1 MLLNSNAQKIVET
14 LLQSKKTVI
23 TTGAGIST
31 ASGIKGFRDPK
42 GPWRDYDPSKMT
54 LEYFMVDPDYLWR
67 MVYLFLFQ
75 RERAKPNL
83 AHQALVDMERMGIL
97 DTIITQNIDGL
108 HQMAG
113 ARNVIEFWGGL
124 THCYCLNC
132 GFRVKIGPSLI
143 YPPVLNDVMGLNL
156 KAQTTAPTCKKC
168 DRPLMPELPL
178 YDTPLDEKNVYM
190 ICELAVSAELLLV
203 IGTRLE
209 FGPIGLLPE
218 ITKQSG
224 GLVAII
230 NDSTTIF
237 DDEAD
242 MLCRGNAEEIL
253 PKIVRAVREQ
263 INAVTC

>member
-1 MLLNSNAQKIVET
+1 MVLNAQKIVET
-14 LLQSKKTVI
+14 LLQSKKTVAM
-23 TTGAGIST
+23 TGAGISV
-31 ASGIKGFRDPK
+31 ASGIQDFRDSS

-54 LEYFMVDPDYLWR
+54 LEYFRVDPKYLWR
-67 MVYLFLFQ
+67 IIHLFLFQ
-75 RERAKPNL
+75 RERAKPNP
-83 AHQALVDMERMGIL
+83 AHQALVDMERMGII
-97 DTIITQNIDGL
+97 DTIITENIDGL

-113 ARNVIEFWGGL
+113 SHNVIEFFGGL

-143 YPPVLNDVMGLNL
+143 HHPVLGDGRGLNL
-156 KAQTTAPTCKKC
+156 DIQLMVPACKEC
-168 DRPLMPELPL
+168 GSPIMPEIPL
-178 YDTPLDEKNVYM
+178 YDTPLDPKKVYK

-209 FGPIGLLPE
+209 IGPIGLLPE

-230 NDSTTIF
+230 NDSTTVF

-242 MLCRGNAEEIL
+242 MLCRGKAEDIL
-253 PKIVRAVREQ
+253 PKIVRAAQER
-263 INAVTC
+263 INALMC